1 MISTRDLLEFVKR
14 AGTPPPP
21 PQQSPGNQAMAAAA
35 QMAAPPGAP
44 SMPKAIEPQQQ
55 PQGADPT
62 AVQQAVAEKDK
73 EIANLQGQLNEVKLE
88 VEKERNKAEIQAEQR
103 KAEDKLRSEQAALD
117 KKRTESAAAEERH
130 RANLERET
138 ARQKMQVAK
147 AEADATVSIA
157 QRDADS
163 VKATADANAK
173 EYVRMTEAARKDVD
187 SYRASQQ
194 AAVDK
199 YTQEARK
206 NNPYVSVGLQNQLD
220 SALAAAHNVAKLRT
234 RLAKKA
240 SSAPPAPQPV
250 QQPAPAGAPV
260 KAPAQPQPPH
270 PPAQPQPPQPPVR
283 PQQPAQ
289 PQRPNPAQQPPQ
301 QPAQPKQPAQP
312 QQPVSDEQAA
322 IAARNTIY
330 RKKAQEKINADHKLA
345 RIGDKVSMQGNL
357 VNRHRELL
365 AAEAKLNNLKK
376 SNGDPEEI
384 QRWQEALDTA
394 RKSREGY
401 ELQLRE
407 RAEQGDA
414 KAQEELAQ
422 LKDFTQQRQTSGGAT
437 FLNVLNPLSL
447 VAKGARLF
455 GAEGL
460 ARGAEEVGSFGLSDY
475 KSEAE
480 EYAEAA
486 ARGLTPEE
494 MKAQDRGFWSKA
506 TSFITDPFVSMGEAI
521 NDYDRSKQLAANR
534 GIDMQWFDNDYSG
547 AAGKAYEEALRQ
559 RNLNG
564 TVFGNVGK
572 IGLNAGVAALD
583 LIGTAA
589 MATGAGAGLGA
600 GLKGL
605 AALGRGVSAANRAYK
620 AGKLGSA
627 ALRAGRHATRN
638 VWKDIGQ
645 RAATGTMNG
654 KHGILGKGYQHLTS
668 GLNKFNG
675 STIGKATNTLGW
687 GTMIGGGAAMGGQ
700 FMGTDKLNFL
710 DPHIAMQQHKS
721 NPYAANSRNQVRVLA
736 DGSMVDATGNY
747 MGHYTDADGNQYGY
761 DQYRQL
767 NPNYVQMM
775 NDPMRA
781 GRLAGMAK
789 TASSWAGASLNPT
802 LNPATP
808 YTSTG
813 LGKLLAFASPHVS
826 GFSKG
831 KLSLAPSVSAP
842 IQDLMTDTIDS
853 GATTAAFMQQT
864 ANPLFNAE
872 ASNRG
877 MIKHLMDMRR
887 SAVAHPMFSF
897 AGSEAP
903 LYNQMMQ

>member
-14 AGTPPPP
+14 AGTPPPPPP

-55 PQGADPT
+55 PQGADPN

-138 ARQKMQVAK
+138 ARQQMQVAK

-220 SALAAAHNVAKLRT
+220 SALAAAHNVSKLRT

-240 SSAPPAPQPV
+240 SSAPPAPQPSPV
-250 QQPAPAGAPV
+250 GAPV
-260 KAPAQPQPPH
+260 KAPA
-270 PPAQPQPPQPPVR
+270 
-283 PQQPAQ
+283 
-289 PQRPNPAQQPPQ
+289 PAQQPPQ
-301 QPAQPKQPAQP
+301 QPAQPQPPPQQPAQPAPPQQPVQPQRPAPAQQPPQQPAQP

-322 IAARNTIY
+322 IAARNEIY

-357 VNRHRELL
+357 VNRHKEIL
-365 AAEAKLNNLKK
+365 AAEGKLNNLKQY
-376 SNGDPEEI
+376 NGDPAEI

-394 RKSREGY
+394 RKAKEGY

-437 FLNVLNPLSL
+437 FLNVINPLNL

-460 ARGAEEVGSFGLSDY
+460 ARGVEEVGSFGLSDY
-475 KSEAE
+475 KSEAD
-480 EYAEAA
+480 EYAAA
-486 ARGLTPEE
+486 VARGLTPEQ
-494 MKAQDRGFWSKA
+494 MKAQDKGFWSGI
-506 TSFITDPFVSMGEAI
+506 TSFITDPFVSMGNAI
-521 NDYDRSKQLAANR
+521 NDYDRSRQLAANR
-534 GIDMQWFDNDYSG
+534 GIDMQWFDSDYSG
-547 AAGKAYEEALRQ
+547 AAGDAYEEALKQ

-564 TVFGNVGK
+564 TVFGNAGN

-583 LIGTAA
+583 LAGNVA
-589 MATGAGAGLGA
+589 MATGVGAGLGA
-600 GLKGL
+600 GLKGM
-605 AALGRGVSAANRAYK
+605 AALGRGISVANKAYK

-638 VWKDIGQ
+638 VWKDMGR
-645 RAATGTMNG
+645 RAAEGTMNG
-654 KHGILGKGYQHLTS
+654 KHGLLGKGYQQLTS
-668 GLNKFNG
+668 GLNKFNR
-675 STIGKATNTLGW
+675 SNIGKATNTLGW

-700 FMGTDKLNFL
+700 LAGTDKFNFL
-710 DPHIAMQQHKS
+710 DPHIAQQRHNS
-721 NPYAANSRNQVRVLA
+721 NPYAANSLNQVRVLA
-736 DGSMVDATGNY
+736 DGSMVDAVGNY
-747 MGHYTDADGNQYGY
+747 IGQYTDSAGNQYGY
-761 DQYRQL
+761 DQYKQL

-775 NDPMRA
+775 NDPLRA
-781 GRLAGMAK
+781 GQLAGMAK
-789 TASSWAGASLNPT
+789 TASSWAGASQNPMI
-802 LNPATP
+802 NPDTP

-831 KLSLAPSVSAP
+831 KLSLAPSVAAP
-842 IQDLMTDTIDS
+842 IQDLMTDTIDP

-864 ANPLFNAE
+864 ANPLFNAD